1 MDSII
6 KRLAEIEET
15 AVAIVDNA
23 EKQKFEE
30 EKKIQA
36 ERDGRAFDRKLNEE
50 VNQRLETIRA
60 EGNKKMEQVLDE
72 ERKKHRNTI
81 DNLEAEFAEHH
92 TEYAK
97 EILKQILE
105 V

>member
-15 AVAIVDNA
+15 AEAIVENA

-30 EKKIQA
+30 ERKIQA
-36 ERDGRAFDRKLNEE
+36 QRDEFDRKLNEE
-50 VNQRLETIRA
+50 RLETIRA
-60 EGNKKMEQVLDE
+60 EGNKKMEQVLGE
-72 ERKKHRNTI
+72 ERKKHRDTI
-81 DNLEAEFAEHH
+81 DNLEAEFAQHH

-97 EILKQILE
+97 AILKQILE

>member
-6 KRLAEIEET
+6 KRLAKIEET
-15 AVAIVDNA
+15 AEAIVENA

-36 ERDGRAFDRKLNEE
+36 KRDEFDRKLNEE
-50 VNQRLETIRA
+50 VNKQLETIRA
-60 EGNKKMEQVLDE
+60 EGSKKMEQVLDE
-72 ERKKHRNTI
+72 ERRKHRDTI
-81 DNLEAEFAEHH
+81 DYLEAEFAQHH

>member
-15 AVAIVDNA
+15 AEAIVENA

-30 EKKIQA
+30 ERKIQA
-36 ERDGRAFDRKLNEE
+36 QRDEFDRKLNEE
-50 VNQRLETIRA
+50 VNEQLETIRA
-60 EGNKKMEQVLDE
+60 EGSKKMEQVLEE
-72 ERKKHRNTI
+72 ERRKHRDTI
-81 DNLEAEFAEHH
+81 DNLGAEFAQHH

>member
-1 MDSII
+1 
-6 KRLAEIEET
+6 
-15 AVAIVDNA
+15 
-23 EKQKFEE
+23 
-30 EKKIQA
+30 
-36 ERDGRAFDRKLNEE
+36 
-50 VNQRLETIRA
+50 
-60 EGNKKMEQVLDE
+60 MEQVLDE

>member
-6 KRLAEIEET
+6 KRLAKIEET
-15 AVAIVDNA
+15 AEAIVENA

-36 ERDGRAFDRKLNEE
+36 KRDEFDRKLNEE
-50 VNQRLETIRA
+50 VNKQLETIRA
-60 EGNKKMEQVLDE
+60 EGSKKMEQVLDE
-72 ERKKHRNTI
+72 ERRKHRDTI
-81 DNLEAEFAEHH
+81 DNLETEFAQHH

>member
-1 MDSII
+1 M
-6 KRLAEIEET
+6 
-15 AVAIVDNA
+15 
-23 EKQKFEE
+23 
-30 EKKIQA
+30 
-36 ERDGRAFDRKLNEE
+36 
-50 VNQRLETIRA
+50 NQRLETIRA

>member
-36 ERDGRAFDRKLNEE
+36 ERDEFDRKLNEE

-60 EGNKKMEQVLDE
+60 EGSKKMEQVLDE
-72 ERKKHRNTI
+72 ERKKHRDTI

-97 EILKQILE
+97 KILKQILE

>member
-15 AVAIVDNA
+15 AEAIVDNA

-36 ERDGRAFDRKLNEE
+36 KRDEFDRKLNEE
-50 VNQRLETIRA
+50 VNKQIETIRA
-60 EGNKKMEQVLDE
+60 EGSKKMEQVLDE
-72 ERKKHRNTI
+72 ERQKHRDTI
-81 DNLEAEFAEHH
+81 DNLEAEFAQHH
-92 TEYAK
+92 TEYSK